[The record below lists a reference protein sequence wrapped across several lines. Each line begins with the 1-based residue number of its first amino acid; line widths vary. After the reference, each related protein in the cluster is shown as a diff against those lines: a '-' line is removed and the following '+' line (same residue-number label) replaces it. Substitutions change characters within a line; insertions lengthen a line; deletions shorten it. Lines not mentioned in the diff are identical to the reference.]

1 MEQTNISLNQWK
13 ELYESAV
20 KIKELAPWD
29 FMNENDIFGVKDPDS
44 DQIGFISVMGALGE
58 HLAMAIYLGAKAL
71 YKFWDFQSDDEAS
84 LESLFQL
91 NHLQLSFED
100 RADLAKNDLNII
112 KKLGFKFRGK
122 HDWPMFRSYRP
133 GFLPWYLDPQ
143 EAQFFSHVLK
153 QAETVMKRFKE
164 DPTILD
170 TDSDISYL
178 IRVPIKK
185 GNNLVWEDK
194 VEEIE
199 PSEPETVS
207 IFVDMELFDKLKQL
221 PKVPMTTEIDLFM
234 MPVRIEEKGRRPF
247 FPYLL
252 LSVNRG
258 DGIIIG
264 NDMIQPE
271 ATLEEMWGTIPN
283 RIVLQFAKLE
293 IVPQRIALQ
302 SQLLFQ
308 LLKPI
313 TDELGIQLNLEPN
326 LDQLNESKQFLMNQ
340 FS

>member
-58 HLAMAIYLGAKAL
+58 HLAMAIYLGAKGL

>member
-1 MEQTNISLNQWK
+1 LEQTNISLNQWK

-58 HLAMAIYLGAKAL
+58 HLAMAIYLGAKGL

>member
-1 MEQTNISLNQWK
+1 LEQTNISLNQWK